1 MPRGKPKP
9 NTPNK
14 MIHSDQNLPRRAFPA
29 HVLPGA
35 FREMSKQVEG
45 YAKCGSELPGISLIG
60 VANAAIGPGLV
71 VYNPK
76 TGDETPSNLY
86 FLCAAEPG
94 SGKSRVM
101 KPIQEPLIA
110 YQSAMRESWSRDE
123 RPKLESR
130 LQELKAEL
138 KRMDKRKP
146 AESEEEA
153 DQQGGSPE
161 GMFNPNSGT
170 DSRAKI
176 VAEMGEVVRALI
188 APRMMVKDITVQS
201 LGVFL
206 QEHDGRAISI
216 DPDAREPISNI
227 LGKMN
232 NGSSDENIY
241 LGAFYG
247 ESYLCDRITR
257 GEVVVE
263 KPWLSI
269 LWLVQNDK
277 FEELLKNRN
286 IFHGGFLSRFLFCEV
301 DAPPSP
307 RGGTAMIDPDKA
319 NDYAVSVRRILAKF
333 FAAKESARVTLS
345 AAAVDRLDAYH
356 NGYHAEYEAGRRD
369 YWTFE
374 NRYAE
379 LASRLALTLHVMRY
393 ADYAPNYEIAL
404 EEVEGAIEVVEW
416 FAEVRQGLYSLI
428 KFSAEEA
435 RLMKISEMCRLR
447 ALGFTLRDACRMR
460 LAGTDKKA
468 KNEELIQE
476 LIDQGVLVRF
486 EDPEGGSDRFKMRK
500 S

>member
-1 MPRGKPKP
+1 
-9 NTPNK
+9 
-14 MIHSDQNLPRRAFPA
+14 MIHSDQNLPRRAFPT

-35 FREMSKQVEG
+35 FREMCKQVEG

-71 VYNPK
+71 VHNPK
-76 TGDETPSNLY
+76 TGDDTPSNLY

-153 DQQGGSPE
+153 DQQGGVPE

-176 VAEMGEVVRALI
+176 VAEMGEVLRALI

-263 KPWLSI
+263 NPWLSI

-286 IFHGGFLSRFLFCEV
+286 IFQGGFLSRFLFCEV

-319 NDYAVSVRRILAKF
+319 NDYAISVRRILAKF
-333 FAAKESARVTLS
+333 FASKTPARVILS
-345 AAAVDRLDAYH
+345 EAAIERLDAYH
-356 NGYHAEYEAGRRD
+356 NGYHAKYQAGSRD

-379 LASRLALTLHVMRY
+379 LATRLALTLHVMRY
-393 ADYAPNYEIAL
+393 ADYAADYEISL
-404 EEVEGAIEVVEW
+404 EAVEGAIEIVEW
-416 FAEVRQGLYSLI
+416 FAEVREGLYALI
-428 KFSAEEA
+428 KFSAGEA

-447 ALGFTLRDACRMR
+447 ALGFTLREACRMR

-476 LIDQGVLVRF
+476 LIDQGVLIRV

>member
-1 MPRGKPKP
+1 
-9 NTPNK
+9 
-14 MIHSDQNLPRRAFPA
+14 MIHSDPNQPRRAFPT

-35 FREMSKQVEG
+35 FWEMANQVEA

-60 VANAAIGPGLV
+60 VVNASIGPGLV

-76 TGDETPSNLY
+76 TGDDTQSNLY

-153 DQQGGSPE
+153 DQQGGLPE

-176 VAEMGEVVRALI
+176 VAEMGEVVRALV

-247 ESYLCDRITR
+247 ETYLCDRITR

-263 KPWLSI
+263 NPWLSI

-286 IFHGGFLSRFLFCEV
+286 IFQGGFLSRFLFCEV
-301 DAPPSP
+301 DAPPSR
-307 RGGTAMIDPDKA
+307 RGGASRIDPDKA
-319 NDYAVSVRRILAKF
+319 NDYAVTLRRILAKF
-333 FAAKESARVTLS
+333 FASKTPTRVVLS
-345 AAAVDRLDAYH
+345 EAAGDLLDAYH
-356 NGYHAEYEAGRRD
+356 NDYLDKHLAGIGTNWR
-369 YWTFE
+369 FE

-379 LASRLALTLHVMRY
+379 LATRLALTLHVMRY
-393 ADYAPNYEIAL
+393 ADYAADYEISL
-404 EEVEGAIEVVEW
+404 EEAKAAIEIVEW
-416 FAEVRQGLYSLI
+416 FDEVRAGLYSMI

-460 LAGTDKKA
+460 LAGADKKVQ
-468 KNEELIQE
+468 NEELLQE
-476 LIDQGVLVRF
+476 LIDQGVLIRVK
-486 EDPEGGSDRFKMRK
+486 DPEGGSDRFKMRK

>member
-1 MPRGKPKP
+1 
-9 NTPNK
+9 
-14 MIHSDQNLPRRAFPA
+14 MIHSDPNQPRRAFPT

-35 FREMSKQVEG
+35 FWEMANQVEA

-60 VANAAIGPGLV
+60 VVNASIGPGLV

-76 TGDETPSNLY
+76 TGDDTQSNLY

-153 DQQGGSPE
+153 DQQGGLPE

-176 VAEMGEVVRALI
+176 VAEMGEVVRALV

-247 ESYLCDRITR
+247 ETYLCDRITR

-263 KPWLSI
+263 NPWLSI

-286 IFHGGFLSRFLFCEV
+286 IFQGGFLSRFLFCEV
-301 DAPPSP
+301 DAPPSR
-307 RGGTAMIDPDKA
+307 RGGASRIDPDKA
-319 NDYAVSVRRILAKF
+319 NDYAVTLRRILAKF
-333 FAAKESARVTLS
+333 FASKTPTRVVLS
-345 AAAVDRLDAYH
+345 EAAGDLLDAYH
-356 NGYHAEYEAGRRD
+356 NDYLDKHLAGIGTNWR
-369 YWTFE
+369 FE

-379 LASRLALTLHVMRY
+379 LATRLALTLHVMRY
-393 ADYAPNYEIAL
+393 ADYAADYEISL
-404 EEVEGAIEVVEW
+404 EEAKAAIEIVEW
-416 FAEVRQGLYSLI
+416 FDEVRAGLYSMI

-460 LAGTDKKA
+460 LAGADKKVQ
-468 KNEELIQE
+468 NEELLQE
-476 LIDQGVLVRF
+476 LIDQGVLIRVK
-486 EDPEGGSDRFKMRK
+486 DPEGGSDRFKRRT

>member
-1 MPRGKPKP
+1 
-9 NTPNK
+9 
-14 MIHSDQNLPRRAFPA
+14 MIHKDQNLPRRAFPT

-101 KPIQEPLIA
+101 KPIQEPLLA

-130 LQELKAEL
+130 LQELRAAL
-138 KRMDKRKP
+138 KRIDKRKHV
-146 AESEEEA
+146 ETGEDSEEG
-153 DQQGGSPE
+153 DDVPE
-161 GMFNPNSGT
+161 GMFNSSSGN

-176 VAEMGEVVRALI
+176 VAEIGEVNRALI

-206 QEHDGRAISI
+206 QDHDGRAISI

-263 KPWLSI
+263 KP
-269 LWLVQNDK
+269 
-277 FEELLKNRN
+277 
-286 IFHGGFLSRFLFCEV
+286 
-301 DAPPSP
+301 
-307 RGGTAMIDPDKA
+307 
-319 NDYAVSVRRILAKF
+319 
-333 FAAKESARVTLS
+333 
-345 AAAVDRLDAYH
+345 
-356 NGYHAEYEAGRRD
+356 
-369 YWTFE
+369 
-374 NRYAE
+374 
-379 LASRLALTLHVMRY
+379 
-393 ADYAPNYEIAL
+393 
-404 EEVEGAIEVVEW
+404 
-416 FAEVRQGLYSLI
+416 
-428 KFSAEEA
+428 
-435 RLMKISEMCRLR
+435 
-447 ALGFTLRDACRMR
+447 
-460 LAGTDKKA
+460 
-468 KNEELIQE
+468 
-476 LIDQGVLVRF
+476 
-486 EDPEGGSDRFKMRK
+486 
-500 S
+500 

>member
-1 MPRGKPKP
+1 M
-9 NTPNK
+9 
-14 MIHSDQNLPRRAFPA
+14 
-29 HVLPGA
+29 
-35 FREMSKQVEG
+35 
-45 YAKCGSELPGISLIG
+45 
-60 VANAAIGPGLV
+60 
-71 VYNPK
+71 
-76 TGDETPSNLY
+76 Y

-110 YQSAMRESWSRDE
+110 YQSALRESWSRDE

-130 LQELKAEL
+130 LQELKLAL
-138 KRMDKRKP
+138 KRLDKRKSGEGD
-146 AESEEEA
+146 AEDEPE
-153 DQQGGSPE
+153 DQEGVPN
-161 GMFNPNSGT
+161 GMFNPSSGM

-176 VAEMGEVVRALI
+176 IAEIREVNQALI

-206 QEHDGRAISI
+206 QDHHGRAISI

-263 KPWLSI
+263 NPWLSI

-286 IFHGGFLSRFLFCEV
+286 IFQGGFLSRFLFCEV

-319 NDYAVSVRRILAKF
+319 SEYAVSVRRILAKF
-333 FAAKESARVTLS
+333 YFAKEPTRVILS
-345 AAAVDRLDAYH
+345 EAAVDRLDAYH
-356 NGYHAEYEAGRRD
+356 NSYFAKYEAGIRD
-369 YWTFE
+369 YWSFE
-374 NRYAE
+374 NRYGE
-379 LASRLALTLHVMRY
+379 LATRLALTLHVMRY
-393 ADYAPNYEIAL
+393 ADYAPEYEIAIQ
-404 EEVEGAIEVVEW
+404 EVEGAIQVVEW
-416 FAEVRQGLYSLI
+416 FAEVRVGLYSLI

-435 RLMKISEMCRLR
+435 RLMKIAEMCRLR
-447 ALGFTLRDACRMR
+447 ALGFTLREACRMR
-460 LAGTDKKA
+460 LAGTDKKV
-468 KNEELIQE
+468 KNEELLNE
-476 LIDQGVLVRF
+476 LIKQGVLERVM
-486 EDPEGGSDRFKMRK
+486 DSNGGSDRFKMRK

>member
-1 MPRGKPKP
+1 
-9 NTPNK
+9 
-14 MIHSDQNLPRRAFPA
+14 MIHNDQNLPRRAFPT
-29 HVLPGA
+29 HVLPSA
-35 FREMSKQVEG
+35 FWEMSKQVEG

-101 KPIQEPLIA
+101 KPIQEPLIS
-110 YQSAMRESWSRDE
+110 YQSAMRESWYKDE

-138 KRMDKRKP
+138 KRMDKRKWS
-146 AESEEEA
+146 ETDDEEES
-153 DQQGGSPE
+153 DEHGGMPE
-161 GMFNPNSGT
+161 GMFHSKSGT

-206 QEHDGRAISI
+206 QDHDGRAISI

-247 ESYLCDRITR
+247 ESYVCDRITR

-286 IFHGGFLSRFLFCEV
+286 IFQGGFLSRFLFCEV

-307 RGGTAMIDPDKA
+307 RGGAALIDPDKA
-319 NDYAVSVRRILAKF
+319 NVYGISVRRILAKF

-369 YWTFE
+369 YWSFA

-379 LASRLALTLHVMRY
+379 LATRLALTLHVMRY
-393 ADYAPNYEIAL
+393 ADYAPNYEISL

-428 KFSAEEA
+428 KFSGEEA

-460 LAGTDKKA
+460 LAGTDRKA
-468 KNEELIQE
+468 KNEELLQE
-476 LIDQGVLVRF
+476 LIDQCVLVRVK
-486 EDPEGGSDRFKMRK
+486 DPEGGSDRFKMRNK
-500 S
+500 

>member
-14 MIHSDQNLPRRAFPA
+14 MIHSDQNLPRRAFPT

-307 RGGTAMIDPDKA
+307 RGGTAMIDADKA

-393 ADYAPNYEIAL
+393 ADYAPDYEIAL

>member
-1 MPRGKPKP
+1 MNDNVP
-9 NTPNK
+9 N
-14 MIHSDQNLPRRAFPA
+14 QPRRAFPT
-29 HVLPGA
+29 HVLPSA
-35 FREMSKQVEG
+35 FWEMSKQVEG

-101 KPIQEPLIA
+101 KPIQEPLLA

-123 RPKLESR
+123 RPRLESR
-130 LQELKAEL
+130 LQELRAEL
-138 KRMDKRKP
+138 KRIDKRKRV
-146 AESEEEA
+146 ETEDDSEEGE
-153 DQQGGSPE
+153 GVPE
-161 GMFNPNSGT
+161 GMFNSSSGN
-170 DSRAKI
+170 DSRAKV

-247 ESYLCDRITR
+247 ESYVCDRITR

-263 KPWLSI
+263 KPWLSV

-286 IFHGGFLSRFLFCEV
+286 IFQGGFLSRFLFCEV

-307 RGGTAMIDPDKA
+307 RGGAALIDPDRA
-319 NDYAVSVRRILAKF
+319 SDYGISVRRILTRF

-369 YWTFE
+369 YWTFA

-379 LASRLALTLHVMRY
+379 LATRLALTLHVMRY
-393 ADYAPNYEIAL
+393 ADYAPNYEISL

-428 KFSAEEA
+428 KSSAEEA
-435 RLMKISEMCRLR
+435 RLIKISEMCRLR

-468 KNEELIQE
+468 KNEELLQE
-476 LIDQGVLVRF
+476 LIDQGVLVRV
-486 EDPEGGSDRFKMRK
+486 EDLEGGSDRFKMRK
-500 S
+500 SKS

>member
-1 MPRGKPKP
+1 
-9 NTPNK
+9 
-14 MIHSDQNLPRRAFPA
+14 MIHSDPNQPRRAFPTHA
-29 HVLPGA
+29 LPSV
-35 FREMSKQVEG
+35 FWEMAKQVEA

-60 VANAAIGPGLV
+60 VVNASIGPGLV
-71 VYNPK
+71 IYNPK
-76 TGDETPSNLY
+76 TGDDTPSNLY
-86 FLCAAEPG
+86 LLCAAEPG

-101 KPIQEPLIA
+101 KPIQSPLGA
-110 YQSAMRESWSRDE
+110 YEATLRQSWSRDE

-146 AESEEEA
+146 VEAEEET
-153 DQQGGSPE
+153 DGQGIVPE
-161 GMFNPNSGT
+161 GMFNPSSGK
-170 DSRAKI
+170 DCRAKLI
-176 VAEMGEVVRALI
+176 AEMGEINQALI

-206 QEHDGRAISI
+206 QAHDGRAISI

-247 ESYLCDRITR
+247 EIYLCDRITR
-257 GEVVVE
+257 DEVVVE
-263 KPWLSI
+263 SPWLSI

-286 IFHGGFLSRFLFCEV
+286 IFQGGFLSRFLFCEV
-301 DAPPSP
+301 DAPPSH
-307 RGGTAMIDPDKA
+307 RGGASRIDPDKA
-319 NDYAVSVRRILAKF
+319 NDYALTLRRILTKF
-333 FAAKESARVTLS
+333 YASKTPDRVVLS
-345 AAAVDRLDAYH
+345 EAAVDLIDAYH
-356 NGYHAEYEAGRRD
+356 NDYLDKHLAGVGTNWR
-369 YWTFE
+369 FE

-379 LASRLALTLHVMRY
+379 LATRLALTLHVMRY
-393 ADYAPNYEIAL
+393 ADYAADYEISL
-404 EEVEGAIEVVEW
+404 EEVKAAIEVVEW
-416 FAEVRQGLYSLI
+416 FDEVRAGLYSMI

-460 LAGTDKKA
+460 LAGTDTKA
-468 KNEELIQE
+468 KNEELLQE
-476 LIDQGVLVRF
+476 LINQGVLERVKN
-486 EDPEGGSDRFKMRK
+486 PEGGSDRFNMRK
-500 S
+500 K